1 VSLAE
6 AGASA
11 ALAGLLFVAVSINLL
26 ETDGREPPMA
36 TPDPSP
42 TAPSPP
48 QSPAGLG
55 AATARAAALLTGN
68 GPQAIFDQA

>member
-1 VSLAE
+1 
-6 AGASA
+6 
-11 ALAGLLFVAVSINLL
+11 
-26 ETDGREPPMA
+26 MA

-42 TAPSPP
+42 TAPSQP